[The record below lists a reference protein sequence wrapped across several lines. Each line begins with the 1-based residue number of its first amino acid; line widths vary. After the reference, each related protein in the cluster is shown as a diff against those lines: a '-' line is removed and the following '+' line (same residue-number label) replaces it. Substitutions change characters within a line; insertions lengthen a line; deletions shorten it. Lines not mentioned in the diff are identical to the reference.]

1 MIKDI
6 LFSLFKTVV
15 VAAGLGAFTSY
26 LTQYDMLKCC
36 MVFFIGQYIIFYFWN
51 SYLQNKYLSTV
62 EQQETERIKVFSQ
75 QGIEVNC
82 AHCNQPNF
90 VPVRMDEENEFTCE
104 QCGKHNSIY
113 VDITVAQKAQLIDRD
128 RLSITSYIKDKIDAE
143 QKLR

>member
-1 MIKDI
+1 
-6 LFSLFKTVV
+6 
-15 VAAGLGAFTSY
+15 
-26 LTQYDMLKCC
+26 MLRCC

-75 QGIEVNC
+75 QGVEVNC
-82 AHCNQPNF
+82 AHCNQPSF

-113 VDITVAQKAQLIDRD
+113 IDITVAQKAQLIDRD
-128 RLSITSYIKDKIDAE
+128 RLSVTSYIKDKIDAE
-143 QKLR
+143 QKLG